1 MSSIIQNDKI
11 VYNHLIYCAMNI
23 KRSLS
28 VETIMSDS
36 NTVKRLKLL
45 LHNINVW
52 KTMLAHADFAV
63 RYVKVGVEGAHYLT

>member
-11 VYNHLIYCAMNI
+11 VYNHLI

-28 VETIMSDS
+28 FETIMSDS
-36 NTVKRLKLL
+36 NTVKWLKLL
-45 LHNINVW
+45 LHNIDVW

-63 RYVKVGVEGAHYLT
+63 RYVKVGVEGAHDLT

>member
-1 MSSIIQNDKI
+1 M
-11 VYNHLIYCAMNI
+11 YNE

-36 NTVKRLKLL
+36 NTVKWLKLL

>member
-11 VYNHLIYCAMNI
+11 VYNHLIYCAM

-28 VETIMSDS
+28 FETIMSDS
-36 NTVKRLKLL
+36 NTVKWLKLL